1 MVYYSSSKNKCHPP
15 PCFPLIEFLSKFKS
29 SNEVPLEINIRNP
42 GLGNNSN
49 INFNTLNLNSKKNKT
64 IIIETKNTKLNFRI
78 KKLNNKSQYKNKK
91 IVLQTIEKF
100 QKIFSKEPNIDN
112 FQI

>member
-1 MVYYSSSKNKCHPP
+1 MLQEKVANIQYFSSDMVNNHQVVMKVKR
-15 PCFPLIEFLSKFKS
+15 K
-29 SNEVPLEINIRNP
+29 
-42 GLGNNSN
+42 NNSN

-78 KKLNNKSQYKNKK
+78 KKLNNKSQYKKKK

-100 QKIFSKEPNIDN
+100 QKIFNK
-112 FQI
+112 

>member
-1 MVYYSSSKNKCHPP
+1 MLQEKVANIQYFSSDMVNNHQVVMKVKR
-15 PCFPLIEFLSKFKS
+15 K
-29 SNEVPLEINIRNP
+29 
-42 GLGNNSN
+42 NNSN

-100 QKIFSKEPNIDN
+100 QKIFNK
-112 FQI
+112 

>member
-1 MVYYSSSKNKCHPP
+1 MLQEKVANIQYFSSDMA
-15 PCFPLIEFLSKFKS
+15 
-29 SNEVPLEINIRNP
+29 SNHQVVMKVKRK
-42 GLGNNSN
+42 NNSN

-100 QKIFSKEPNIDN
+100 QKIFNK
-112 FQI
+112 

>member
-1 MVYYSSSKNKCHPP
+1 MLQEKVANIQYFSSDMVNNHQVVMKVKR
-15 PCFPLIEFLSKFKS
+15 K
-29 SNEVPLEINIRNP
+29 
-42 GLGNNSN
+42 NNSN

-91 IVLQTIEKF
+91 IVLQTIGKF
-100 QKIFSKEPNIDN
+100 QKIFSK
-112 FQI
+112 

>member
-1 MVYYSSSKNKCHPP
+1 MLQEKVANIQYFSSDMVNNHQVVMKVKR
-15 PCFPLIEFLSKFKS
+15 K
-29 SNEVPLEINIRNP
+29 
-42 GLGNNSN
+42 NNSN

-64 IIIETKNTKLNFRI
+64 IIIETKNTKLNFQI

-100 QKIFSKEPNIDN
+100 QKIFSK
-112 FQI
+112 

>member
-1 MVYYSSSKNKCHPP
+1 MLQEKVANIQYFSSDMVNNHQVVMKVKR
-15 PCFPLIEFLSKFKS
+15 K
-29 SNEVPLEINIRNP
+29 
-42 GLGNNSN
+42 NNSN

-100 QKIFSKEPNIDN
+100 QKIFSK
-112 FQI
+112 

>member
-1 MVYYSSSKNKCHPP
+1 MLQEKVANIQYFSSDMVNNHQVVMKVKR
-15 PCFPLIEFLSKFKS
+15 K
-29 SNEVPLEINIRNP
+29 
-42 GLGNNSN
+42 NNSN

-100 QKIFSKEPNIDN
+100 QKLFSK
-112 FQI
+112 

>member
-1 MVYYSSSKNKCHPP
+1 MLQEKVANIQYFSSDMA
-15 PCFPLIEFLSKFKS
+15 
-29 SNEVPLEINIRNP
+29 SNHQVVMKVKRK
-42 GLGNNSN
+42 NNSN

-100 QKIFSKEPNIDN
+100 QKIFSK
-112 FQI
+112 